1 MIDIT
6 RNIVVTAE
14 NVEEVLRQLKKQLR
28 NRCSSVEFM
37 KSLSRKEREHQGF
50 PLTTQMLLQN
60 NLKTQNLINRI
71 ELIKGDLG
79 KDSMSR
85 FHTMPEDKFRC
96 EDCAAF
102 GFRTMWN
109 DKNGYWLLPDGVDKI
124 TIPVIVSLNI

>member
-6 RNIVVTAE
+6 RNIVVSAE

-28 NRCSSVEFM
+28 NRYSSVEFM

-71 ELIKGDLG
+71 ELIKGDLEKG
-79 KDSMSR
+79 SNSR
-85 FHTMPEDKFRC
+85 FHTDTTKCSYCSDAHWFIAPSYTNNNRSVWMFE
-96 EDCAAF
+96 E
-102 GFRTMWN
+102 
-109 DKNGYWLLPDGVDKI
+109 
-124 TIPVIVSLNI
+124 